1 MSLTGPPHVAQ
12 REGTQP
18 DTAGLSAG
26 ASLLPLS
33 LSQREVWRDRA
44 AWPDSAHLMIG
55 GGGFLD
61 GPLDLAR
68 CAEALRLL
76 VQESDGLR
84 LAPLA
89 GGGQYLLDRWEPVLE
104 TRELPPGE
112 DPASAMQAWWREG
125 LARPFPF
132 DGTPPWRFVLLRA
145 HATLHGLAMQFHHV
159 VMDGWGTS
167 QVMTRWSEIY
177 NLLEA
182 GELPAPG
189 EAAPYA
195 QFIAESNQYLH
206 SEAHARDAQYWHR
219 QVPTLP
225 EPLIEPRWAGSART
239 GPAPAQMATL
249 GIARA
254 DYDALVRLATA
265 NGHGAFSYFLAA
277 LAVYFG
283 RTAARDRVLVGV
295 PTLNRAGRRYRS
307 TPGMFVGVL
316 VLDICVD
323 PGQTAAGLVAAAGAA
338 MRSALRRPRYP
349 LSELGRTLQLLRHGR
364 DSLFDVI
371 LSFEQQDYA
380 VHFGAAHRVDSSQFF
395 SGVARYPLAVTVCE
409 FHPERDLELVLEA
422 RSDCFSADETSL
434 LAQRI
439 WNIARAL
446 AQAPTQ
452 CVGDVSLLASG
463 DRMALLAPPPV
474 GADDLHDSQ
483 PYILRFERHATQAP
497 EAVALVWDGGSMDY
511 RTLDR
516 RANRLAHRLVALGA
530 GRERT
535 VAVAVARS
543 PELVVAM
550 LGIAKAGAA
559 YLPLDPDAPVARLAA
574 ILEDSD
580 AVSLLIQEHSLE
592 RLGSLHPRS
601 AVIDWQQA
609 LGEDADNAPPAAAQA
624 GDLAYVLFTS
634 GSTGRP
640 KGVMVEH
647 AALARRMA
655 WLTRTYGVQPD
666 DRSALATQA
675 TFDPSLIELCLP
687 LVNGASI
694 ALAPPGR
701 LRPESVAEFA
711 IRHGVTIMAFVPST
725 LSGFLDAAAHR
736 PGLRLRVACCGG
748 EVLSPELAARYREGT
763 SARLFNVYGPTEAC
777 IFATAWACV
786 PDSGHRVLP
795 IGTPVDHTTIRVLD
809 AAQRLLPQGVP
820 GEICIGGG
828 GLARGYLNQPEL
840 TRAAFVDDPFQPGA
854 RLYRTGDRGWLSTD
868 GQLHFMGR
876 LDRQVKLRGYRVELG
891 EIEAAL
897 MAIEGVV
904 QAAAQRVEHQGRA
917 AIHAWVAAPGAPG
930 AEQLLR
936 VLRLRLPDYMVPSA
950 LGVLPD
956 LPVASTGKTDYAAL
970 PAITDSVLRPAARG
984 PASAME
990 RELLTIWEQALGR
1003 QPLSVQDNFFDVGG
1017 DSLSAIGVLNATE
1030 HMLGRKVPL
1039 YLLTEHPTVE
1049 QFVRALGRDD
1059 PFPGLL
1065 VGFGMAPGCVPLYVA
1080 ASGHGDLMR
1089 FRTLAEALA
1098 GVCDVRMLQPPV
1110 GEPFR
1115 RITDLAA
1122 RYAEA
1127 IEALGLQAGFVAG
1140 FSIGGVAALETTR
1153 RLEARG
1159 VPVRGLVLIDTVYPK
1174 AVWGGTFYWRLFSAL
1189 VRLLRIGQL
1198 SLNGRRLGAMVNDTG
1213 LSSQVM
1219 AMGGYR
1225 PGTIAGPTV
1234 LIKTTGLSRWHHMLF
1249 GSWRKRMGERY
1260 SEREIAGL
1268 HGSIFDAS
1276 SVGVLASQLADIV
1289 TAPESAPPVPPKA
1302 RR

>member
-1 MSLTGPPHVAQ
+1 MV
-12 REGTQP
+12 
-18 DTAGLSAG
+18 
-26 ASLLPLS
+26 PLS
-33 LSQREVWRDRA
+33 VSQREVWRDRA

-55 GGGFLD
+55 GGGLLE
-61 GPLDLAR
+61 GPLDIAR
-68 CAEALRLL
+68 FLEALRLL
-76 VQESDGLR
+76 VEENDGLR
-84 LAPLA
+84 LAPLS
-89 GGGQYLLDRWEPVLE
+89 GGGQQLLSRWDPVLE
-104 TRELPPGE
+104 MRDLPPGS
-112 DPASAMQAWWREG
+112 DPQAAMQAWWEHG
-125 LARPFPF
+125 LAQPFAF
-132 DGTPPWRFVLLRA
+132 DGTPPWRFVLMRA
-145 HATLHGLAMQFHHV
+145 HERLHGLALQFHHV

-167 QVMTRWSEIY
+167 QVMIAWSELY
-177 NLLEA
+177 NRLESGA
-182 GELPAPG
+182 GAPPR
-189 EAAPYA
+189 ECARYA
-195 QFIAESNQYLH
+195 DFIEESNQYLG
-206 SEAHARDAQYWHR
+206 SDAFARDAQYWHR
-219 QVPTLP
+219 QIPALP
-225 EPLIEPRWAGSART
+225 ESLIERRWATGGRHGLAAAHLSTLALARS
-239 GPAPAQMATL
+239 
-249 GIARA
+249 
-254 DYDALVRLATA
+254 DYDEVARLAA
-265 NGHGAFSYFLAA
+265 ARGHSPFTYFLSA
-277 LAVYFG
+277 LALYFG
-283 RTAARDRVLVGV
+283 RIAGRSRVLVGV
-295 PTLNRAGRRYRS
+295 PTLNRSGRRYRT

-316 VLDICVD
+316 VLDID
-323 PGQTAAGLVAAAGAA
+323 IDAEQTSAAMVAGAGAA
-338 MRSALRRPRYP
+338 MRAALRRPRYP
-349 LSELGRTLQLLRHGR
+349 LSELGRELQVLRSGR

-371 LSFEQQDYA
+371 ISFEQQDYA
-380 VHFGAAHRVDSSQFF
+380 VHFGAARLHESRQFF
-395 SGVARYPLAVTVCE
+395 SGVARYPLGVTVCE
-409 FHPERDLELVLEA
+409 FHAQQDLELVLEA
-422 RSDCFSADETSL
+422 SSDCFSALETDSL
-434 LAQRI
+434 ARRI
-439 WNIARAL
+439 WHLARHLAL
-446 AQAPTQ
+446 EPEQQ
-452 CVGDVSLLASG
+452 VRDVP
-463 DRMALLAPPPV
+463 LLAPQEQLALVAAP
-474 GADDLHDSQ
+474 GAEVSGDDDTQ
-483 PYILRFERHATQAP
+483 PYVRRFEHHAAHRP
-497 EAVALVWDGGSMDY
+497 DAIALVWDGGSMDY
-511 RTLDR
+511 QTLDE
-516 RANRLAHRLVALGA
+516 RANRLAHRLVAIGA
-530 GRERT
+530 GRERI
-535 VAVAVARS
+535 VAVAIARS
-543 PELVVAM
+543 PEMVVAM
-550 LGIAKAGAA
+550 LGVAKAGAA
-559 YLPLDPDAPVARLAA
+559 YLPLDPDAPVARLSA
-574 ILEDSD
+574 ILEDS
-580 AVSLLIQEHSLE
+580 AATTLLIQESTLD
-592 RLGSLHPRS
+592 RLGPLHPR
-601 AVIDWQQA
+601 ALVIGWQQPS
-609 LGEDADNAPPAAAQA
+609 ADDTCAGPPAVPDA

-687 LVNGASI
+687 LVNGGSI

-795 IGTPVDHTTIRVLD
+795 IGTPVDDTTIRVLD

-840 TRAAFVDDPFQPGA
+840 TRAAFVDDPYQPGA

-917 AIHAWVAAPGAPG
+917 AIHAWVAAPGAQG
-930 AEQLLR
+930 AEHLLR
-936 VLRLRLPDYMVPSA
+936 MLRLRLPDYMVPSA

-956 LPVASTGKTDYAAL
+956 LPVTSTGKTDYAAL

-990 RELLTIWEQALGR
+990 RELLAIWEQVLGR

-1017 DSLSAIGVLNATE
+1017 DSLSAIGVLTATE
-1030 HMLGRKVPL
+1030 QKLGRKVPL

-1049 QFVRALGRDD
+1049 QFVQALGRDD
-1059 PFPGLL
+1059 PFPGLM

-1089 FRTLAEALA
+1089 FQTLAEALA

-1115 RITDLAA
+1115 RITDLAT

-1127 IEALGLQAGFVAG
+1127 IEALGLQPGFVAG

-1174 AVWGGTFYWRLFSAL
+1174 AVWGGTFYWRVFGAL

-1289 TAPESAPPVPPKA
+1289 TAPESVPPVPPKVH
-1302 RR
+1302 R